1 MMHKEVRLSTLNIRG
16 LTSKEKVLYLKDF
29 LDINKIDIC
38 FLQETHISK
47 ISDLEYLNECLFNY
61 DIRTML
67 TDSRSRGVAILIKK
81 IEKIKVVS
89 FEYDFENRVFCANI
103 NILNK
108 NFNLINIYA
117 PNLYQEQNTFIESLY
132 EIINNKKN
140 VILAG
145 DFNCVMS
152 KNDRNNVNNENN
164 NNNKDKKHEK
174 NWKDFYKNLNLVEIG
189 NKNECDEINK
199 QMTWT
204 NGSQSS
210 RIDRI
215 YMKNNM
221 NVKMKYVNNLFFNM
235 SDHRMIVSE
244 IDLNEKIK
252 KKRIDTS
259 WKLNENLLDYQ
270 DVNDKIIDFCNQI
283 PGLIRKHGI
292 LWYDV
297 FINYIINF
305 LKIIGREKAKENKE
319 EINKLFEKLDHLD
332 KSDDLTQE
340 HLNNKNIIIEKIDKF
355 YKLKKRGL
363 EKRVCDERMSFIKQ
377 PTKCLIKKEV
387 NKNKSCMIEQYR
399 LKNDEITDNKEL
411 VLKNVCEFYHNLLGI
426 DRVNDENLNNYE
438 FKMKSMNEIENNID
452 LNNNITFE
460 EAYKVVKEMDESAP
474 GPNGMTVGFYKKYF
488 PYFGQ
493 YFVCI
498 LNSDEREL
506 PETFNI
512 SLIKLIPKNQNKIK
526 GVNDLRPIS
535 LTNFEYRILTKIL
548 SNRMRLIGYKIIGEH
563 QTCSILGRR
572 INDNINLIRDMID
585 DACLRK
591 ILLFLI
597 TVDQRKAFDSISH
610 KYLYK
615 LLKHVN
621 FGDFI
626 YNSIKRIYDNSYAVI
641 EVNRI
646 KSDKFKVNS
655 GIKQGCALSM
665 FLYVLAI
672 EELLVCINQNKNI
685 KGYNVNVISRNEIKT
700 SAYADDVVGLVS
712 SEKSIKEFFD
722 SFKAWGNVSG
732 ASMNE
737 DKTQILAINANN
749 ECKYKLENELKIL
762 GVIFNNKGISRINL
776 EKTRGK
782 LEQTLSIWNGANL
795 NTIERIVACKTFA
808 LSKLWYISSFM
819 DIPEI
824 FIKKYE
830 RIIYKFIWNGNI
842 EYIKRNTLNLPF
854 DRGGLGMF
862 NIRAKFE
869 TIHFQQFKYIVWNY
883 QKSAYQLS
891 VYWLKFHMK
900 ELNFKN
906 FNIIPSG
913 SDKDRP
919 IFYNNIIYSK
929 NKIKH
934 LDKNFITKLKSYSSK
949 KIYELLVED
958 KYIKPK
964 IESLPLAVNWN
975 DVYSKIHK
983 NLYNSEVRTVNYKI
997 LMDALPLNYRIF
1009 KNKTKCYFC
1018 NRHDEER
1025 DHLFTECGKIRELFE
1040 IASQNLEIKRN
1051 LSFKCIILQENQ
1063 KENDFKKICYF
1074 KFLIW
1079 RIRNILRVKN
1089 LVNIELVFRKFW
1101 NKWLI
1106 SITDT

>member
-1 MMHKEVRLSTLNIRG
+1 MMHKEVRFSTLNVRG
-16 LTSKEKVLYLKDF
+16 LTSKEKVLCLKDF
-29 LDINKIDIC
+29 LDFNKIDIC
-38 FLQETHISK
+38 FLQETHITK
-47 ISDLEYLNECLFNY
+47 MGDLEYLNECLNNY

-67 TDSRSRGVAILIKK
+67 TDSRSRGVAILVKK
-81 IEKIKVVS
+81 IEHLKVN
-89 FEYDFENRVFCANI
+89 FIEYDLENRVFCVNANI
-103 NILNK
+103 FNRS
-108 NFNLINIYA
+108 FNLINIYA
-117 PNLYQEQNTFIESLY
+117 PNLYQEQNVFIEKLY
-132 EIINNKKN
+132 EIINSKKN
-140 VILAG
+140 IILAG
-145 DFNCVMS
+145 DFNCVVS
-152 KNDRNNVNNENN
+152 KNDRNNANNENIQ
-164 NNNKDKKHEK
+164 DKKHEK
-174 NWKDFYKNLNLVEIG
+174 NWKDLYKHLNLIEIE
-189 NKNECDEINK
+189 NKNESDEINK

-215 YMKNNM
+215 YMKKDL
-221 NVKMKYVNNLFFNM
+221 NVSIKYVNNQFFSM
-235 SDHRMIVSE
+235 SDHRMIVAE

-252 KKRIDTS
+252 TKRIDTS
-259 WKLNENLLDYQ
+259 WKLNESLLDYQ
-270 DVNDKIIDFCNQI
+270 DVNDKIIEFCNQI
-283 PGLIRKHGI
+283 PRLIRKHGMV
-292 LWYDV
+292 WYDV
-297 FINYIINF
+297 FINFVISY
-305 LKIIGREKAKENKE
+305 LKIIGREKAKEKKE
-319 EINKLFEKLDHLD
+319 EINKLFEDLNNLD
-332 KSDDLTQE
+332 KFDDLSQE
-340 HLNNKNIIIEKIDKF
+340 HQNNKNIIIEKIDEF
-355 YKLKKRGL
+355 YKLKKKGI

-377 PTKCLIKKEV
+377 PTKCLINKEV
-387 NKNKSCMIEQYR
+387 NKNKNCMIEQYR
-399 LKNDEITDNKEL
+399 LENDEITENKEAI
-411 VLKNVCEFYHNLLGI
+411 LKNVCDFYQNLLGK
-426 DRVNDENLNNYE
+426 DRVDDENLNNYE

-452 LNNNITFE
+452 LNSNISFE
-460 EAYKVVKEMDESAP
+460 EAYKVVKEMNESAP
-474 GPNGMTVGFYKKYF
+474 GPNGLTIGFYKKYF
-488 PYFGQ
+488 PYFGH
-493 YFVCI
+493 YFINI
-498 LNSDEREL
+498 LNSDECEL
-506 PETFNI
+506 PETFNV

-572 INDNINLIRDMID
+572 INDNINMIRDMID
-585 DACLRK
+585 DACLRR
-591 ILLFLI
+591 LLLYLI

-615 LLKHVN
+615 LLKHMN

-626 YNSIKRIYDNSYAVI
+626 FNSIKRIYDNSYAVI

-646 KSDKFKVNS
+646 KSEKFKINS

-685 KGYNVNVISRNEIKT
+685 KGYNVNVISKNEIKT
-700 SAYADDVVGLVS
+700 SAYADDVVGLVT
-712 SEKSIKEFFD
+712 SEKSIKEFFE
-722 SFKAWGNVSG
+722 SFKAWGKVSG

-737 DKTQILAINANN
+737 DKTQILAVNANF
-749 ECKYKLENELKIL
+749 ESKYKLVNELKIL
-762 GVIFNNKGISRINL
+762 GVIFNDKGISKINL

-782 LEQTLSIWNGANL
+782 LEQTLCIWNGANL

-824 FIKKYE
+824 YIKKYE
-830 RIIYKFIWNGNI
+830 SIIYKFIWNGNI

-883 QKSAYQLS
+883 NKCAYQLS

-900 ELNFKN
+900 ELKLKN

-913 SDKDRP
+913 SEKDRP
-919 IFYNNIIYSK
+919 VFYNNIIYSL

-934 LDKNFITKLKSYSSK
+934 NDKTFINKLKSYSSK
-949 KIYELLVED
+949 KTYEILVED

-983 NLYNSEVRTVNYKI
+983 NLYNSEMRTVNYKI

-1009 KNKTKCYFC
+1009 KNKTKCFYC

-1025 DHLFTECGKIRELFE
+1025 DHLFTKCEEVRKLFE
-1040 IASQNLEIKRN
+1040 IASQNLEVKRS
-1051 LSFKCIILQENQ
+1051 LSFRCIILHENQ
-1063 KENDFKKICYF
+1063 NEKDFVKVCYF

-1089 LVNIELVFRKFW
+1089 QVNIELLFRKFW